1 MRFCAYC
8 FHGPCGGDKG
18 RAIHDTQINPLISP
32 RAIPILKKV
41 TLSGRFAHFFVVMSM
56 GVEWDRIR
64 RLIEK
69 VVESQGYE
77 LVEAEL
83 KGAGN
88 NSVLRIFVDKENGIS
103 HRDCELVSEQVGT
116 VLDVE
121 DLIPSS
127 YTLEVSSPG
136 LDRKLV
142 KESDY
147 TRFDGKLARIQTR
160 IPLNQQKVF
169 RGRLL
174 GVHGGKV
181 RLELPKGHLLDIPL
195 DVIQE
200 ARLEVDWSEER
211 GSARGGTPTLS
222 NGVGG

>member
-1 MRFCAYC
+1 MSR
-8 FHGPCGGDKG
+8 GIDWV
-18 RAIHDTQINPLISP
+18 RARQLIQQ
-32 RAIPILKKV
+32 
-41 TLSGRFAHFFVVMSM
+41 
-56 GVEWDRIR
+56 
-64 RLIEK
+64 

-77 LVEAEL
+77 LVETEF
-83 KGAGN
+83 KGTGK
-88 NSVLRIFVDKENGIS
+88 SSLLRVFIDKPAGIS
-103 HRDCELVSEQVGT
+103 HHDCELVSEQVGT

-147 TRFDGKLARIQTR
+147 TRFEGKLARIQTR

-169 RGRLL
+169 RGRLQGL
-174 GVHGGKV
+174 SGGKV
-181 RLELPKGHLLDIPL
+181 RLELQKGNLLDIPL

-200 ARLEVDWSEER
+200 ARLEIDWAAEVKR
-211 GSARGGTPTLS
+211 KRDSAQPE
-222 NGVGG
+222 

>member
-1 MRFCAYC
+1 
-8 FHGPCGGDKG
+8 
-18 RAIHDTQINPLISP
+18 
-32 RAIPILKKV
+32 
-41 TLSGRFAHFFVVMSM
+41 MSK

-64 RLIEK
+64 RLIEE

-88 NSVLRIFVDKENGIS
+88 NSVLRIFIDGPAGIS

-121 DLIPSS
+121 DLIPSA

-136 LDRKLV
+136 LERKLV

-147 TRFDGKLARIQTR
+147 TRFGGKLARIQTR
-160 IPLNQQKVF
+160 IPLRQQKLF
-169 RGRLL
+169 RGRLQGL
-174 GVHGGKV
+174 SEGKV
-181 RLELPKGHLLDIPL
+181 RLELPNGDLLEIPL

-200 ARLEVDWSEER
+200 ARLEFDWAAER
-211 GSARGGTPTLS
+211 QREK
-222 NGVGG
+222 

>member
-1 MRFCAYC
+1 MS
-8 FHGPCGGDKG
+8 KG
-18 RAIHDTQINPLISP
+18 I
-32 RAIPILKKV
+32 
-41 TLSGRFAHFFVVMSM
+41 
-56 GVEWDRIR
+56 EWDRVR
-64 RLIEK
+64 RLIQE

-77 LVEAEL
+77 LVDVEF
-83 KGAGN
+83 KGAGKS
-88 NSVLRIFVDKENGIS
+88 SVLRVFIDKPSGIS

-169 RGRLL
+169 RGRLQ
-174 GVHGGKV
+174 GVHDGRV
-181 RLELPKGHLLDIPL
+181 RVELQRGNLLDIP
-195 DVIQE
+195 
-200 ARLEVDWSEER
+200 
-211 GSARGGTPTLS
+211 
-222 NGVGG
+222 

>member
-1 MRFCAYC
+1 MN
-8 FHGPCGGDKG
+8 KG
-18 RAIHDTQINPLISP
+18 N
-32 RAIPILKKV
+32 
-41 TLSGRFAHFFVVMSM
+41 
-56 GVEWDRIR
+56 EWERVR
-64 RLIEK
+64 ELVQQ

-77 LVEAEL
+77 VVEVEL
-83 KGAGN
+83 KGAGKS
-88 NSVLRIFVDKENGIS
+88 SVLRIFIDKSEGIS

-136 LDRKLV
+136 LDRKLA

-147 TRFDGKLARIQTR
+147 TRFEGKLARIQTR

-174 GVHGGKV
+174 GLYSGKV
-181 RLELPKGHLLDIPL
+181 RLELRQGDVLDIPL

-200 ARLEVDWSEER
+200 ARLEIDWAAEMSR
-211 GSARGGTPTLS
+211 PTGS
-222 NGVGG
+222 NGSEQ

>member
-1 MRFCAYC
+1 
-8 FHGPCGGDKG
+8 
-18 RAIHDTQINPLISP
+18 
-32 RAIPILKKV
+32 
-41 TLSGRFAHFFVVMSM
+41 MSM

-64 RLIEK
+64 RLIEQA
-69 VVESQGYE
+69 VESQGYE
-77 LVEAEL
+77 LVDAEYKGVG
-83 KGAGN
+83 KGAI
-88 NSVLRIFVDKENGIS
+88 LRIYIDRPEGIS
-103 HRDCELVSEQVGT
+103 HRDCELVTEQVGT

-169 RGRLL
+169 RGHLKGL
-174 GVHGGKV
+174 HNGKV
-181 RLELPKGHLLDIPL
+181 RLELPQGNLMEIPL

-200 ARLEVDWSEER
+200 ARLEFDWAAEKSKPGESR
-211 GSARGGTPTLS
+211 
-222 NGVGG
+222 